1 MEELRVEDLS
11 FDVDGKSILKDVSF
25 SLEKGTVTLIA
36 GRNGSGKTM
45 LLKCLKGL
53 EKETKGSIV
62 LEGKTLKK
70 RKDRLSSMALVFQD
84 ASLEIVGSTVEKDI
98 RFGLENQKKS
108 PEEIKLITDEILTRF
123 NIEHLRKSSP
133 RYLSGGEKRKVAIA
147 SVVAMEPKLVL
158 LDEPLANL
166 DYPSTKL
173 VLETIKY
180 LKSEGV
186 TVVIVSHEAE
196 KLLALTDRTIIIE
209 KGSIVYDGESKD
221 SIEEL
226 RKADVFVPPLPFEG
240 LSWL

>member
-1 MEELRVEDLS
+1 MEELRVEKLC
-11 FDVDGKSILKDVSF
+11 FEVDGKRILKDISF

-53 EKETKGSIV
+53 EKETSGDII
-62 LEGKTLKK
+62 LEGKLLRK
-70 RKDRLSSMALVFQD
+70 RKDRLSSIALVFQD

-108 PEEIKLITDEILTRF
+108 PEEIERITEEILKRF
-123 NIEHLRKSSP
+123 NIEYLRKSSP

-173 VLETIKY
+173 VLETIRY

-209 KGSIVYDGESKD
+209 KGSIVYDGDSKD

-226 RKADVFVPPLPFEG
+226 RKSDVFVPPLPFEA

>member
-1 MEELRVEDLS
+1 MEELRVDSLS

-25 SLEKGTVTLIA
+25 SLEKGSVTLIA

-53 EKETKGSIV
+53 EKETKGSII
-62 LEGKTLKK
+62 LEGKELKR
-70 RKDRLSSMALVFQD
+70 RKDRLSSIALVFQD

-108 PEEIKLITDEILTRF
+108 PEEIERITEEILSRF
-123 NIEHLRKSSP
+123 NIAHLRKSSP

-196 KLLALTDRTIIIE
+196 KLLALTDRTIILE
-209 KGSIVYDGESKD
+209 GGAIVYDGESRE
-221 SIEEL
+221 SIDEL

>member
-1 MEELRVEDLS
+1 MLFR
-11 FDVDGKSILKDVSF
+11 SI
-25 SLEKGTVTLIA
+25 
-36 GRNGSGKTM
+36 GR
-45 LLKCLKGL
+45 
-53 EKETKGSIV
+53 
-62 LEGKTLKK
+62 
-70 RKDRLSSMALVFQD
+70 
-84 ASLEIVGSTVEKDI
+84 
-98 RFGLENQKKS
+98 
-108 PEEIKLITDEILTRF
+108 ITDEILTRF

-196 KLLALTDRTIIIE
+196 KLLALTDRTIIME
-209 KGSIVYDGESKD
+209 KGSIVYDGESRD

-226 RKADVFVPPLPFEG
+226 RNADVFVPPLPFEG
-240 LSWL
+240 LTWL

>member
-1 MEELRVEDLS
+1 MEELRVDSLS

-25 SLEKGTVTLIA
+25 SLEKGSVTLIA

-53 EKETKGSIV
+53 EKETKGSIT

-70 RKDRLSSMALVFQD
+70 RKERLSSIALVFQD

-98 RFGLENQKKS
+98 RFGLENQKKTQD
-108 PEEIKLITDEILTRF
+108 EINRITDEILKRF
-123 NIEHLRKSSP
+123 NMEHLRKSSP

-173 VLETIKY
+173 VLETIRY

-186 TVVIVSHEAE
+186 TIVIVSHEAE
-196 KLLALTDRTIIIE
+196 KLLALTDNTIILE
-209 KGSIVYDGESKD
+209 QGSVVYDGPSRD

-226 RKADVFVPPLPFEG
+226 RKADVFVPPLPFEE

>member
-1 MEELRVEDLS
+1 MEELRVDGLS
-11 FDVDGKSILKDVSF
+11 FSVDGKSILDDVSF
-25 SLEKGTVTLIA
+25 SLEKGSVTLIA

-53 EKETKGSIV
+53 EKETTGSIQ
-62 LEGKTLKK
+62 LEGKELSK
-70 RKDRLSSMALVFQD
+70 RKDRLSSIALVFQD

-108 PEEIKLITDEILTRF
+108 PEEINRITDEILRRF

-186 TVVIVSHEAE
+186 TIAIVSHEAE
-196 KLLALTDRTIIIE
+196 KLLALTDRTIIMDDGHI
-209 KGSIVYDGESKD
+209 IYDGESRD
-221 SIEEL
+221 SIKEL
-226 RKADVFVPPLPFEG
+226 RNADVFVPPLPFED